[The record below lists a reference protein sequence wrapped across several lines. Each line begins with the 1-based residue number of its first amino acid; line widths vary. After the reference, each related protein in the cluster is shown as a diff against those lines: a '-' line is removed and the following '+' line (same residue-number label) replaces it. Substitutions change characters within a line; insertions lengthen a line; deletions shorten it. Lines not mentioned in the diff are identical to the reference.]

1 MPQPLPFLN
10 DLRATLR
17 SFPPNVVRAGSLLV
31 AMFVIGTVGYIVIEG
46 YPFLDAV
53 YMTVIV
59 LTTIG
64 FGEVRPLDTEGRI
77 FTIFF
82 SLFGV
87 GAVFYTAFA
96 LFQFIIEGELG
107 LLLGEHRMKSQIQNL
122 QDHYILCGYG
132 RVGEEIAHEFVDR
145 HVPFVVIDNTE
156 DAIERAA
163 RRKIP
168 LLEGDAT
175 QDDILKEAGIERAV
189 CLLAASDSDSGNTFI
204 SLTAKALNPNIFV
217 VARAA
222 HPESQA
228 RMLRAGANRVFSP
241 YVTAGRQMAI
251 SALQPTVVE
260 LIDTL
265 ATGRE
270 GERILAEI
278 DVSAESGLAGQ
289 TIETVLDKTQTI
301 VVFGIRRMDGRV
313 VVGPPP
319 GEALELGDRVIVVG
333 DDRELDMIQA
343 QHTHRG

>member
-1 MPQPLPFLN
+1 MLN
-10 DLRATLR
+10 DLRATITSL
-17 SFPPNVVRAGSLLV
+17 PANVVRAGTLLV
-31 AMFVIGTVGYIVIEG
+31 TMAVVGTIGYIVIEG

-96 LFQFIIEGELG
+96 LFQFVIEGELG
-107 LLLGEHRMKSQIQNL
+107 LLLGEHRMKSHIQNL
-122 QDHYILCGYG
+122 QNHYILCGYG
-132 RVGEEIAHEFVDR
+132 RVGEEIAREFADR
-145 HVPFVVIDNTE
+145 NVPFVVIDNTE
-156 DAIERAA
+156 DAIERAT
-163 RRKIP
+163 RRRVP

-175 QDDILKEAGIERAV
+175 QDDVLREAGIERAI

-204 SLTAKALNPNIFV
+204 SLTAKALNPDVFV

-228 RMLRAGANRVFSP
+228 RMLRAGADRVFSP

-265 ATGRE
+265 ATGRK

-289 TIETVLDKTQTI
+289 PIQQVLDEGGTI
-301 VVFGIRRMDGRV
+301 VVLGIRRMDGRV
-313 VVGPPP
+313 LVGPPV
-319 GEALELGDRVIVVG
+319 GERLELGDRVIVIG
-333 DDRELDMIQA
+333 NDAELDAIQA
-343 QHTHRG
+343 RHTHRR